1 MVIKSLCF
9 ALALTV
15 SSVSCHA
22 ESPAYSHAVFV
33 SDIGSFAVSA
43 VLRKS
48 SKDIVIKLVQSIEK
62 ARSEEEAVGQF
73 SRKIQDEYPGYAI
86 WDTVVMPVPRK
97 SCETRV
103 SITPHLR
110 P

>member
-1 MVIKSLCF
+1 MM
-9 ALALTV
+9 
-15 SSVSCHA
+15 SSISCYA
-22 ESPAYSHAVFV
+22 EPPTYSRAVFV
-33 SDIGSFAVSA
+33 SDVESFAVSA

-48 SKDIVIKLVQSIEK
+48 SKEIVIKLVQSIEK

-86 WDTVVMPVPRK
+86 WDTVVTPVPRR

-103 SITPHLR
+103 
-110 P
+110 